1 MSSPFTRSLRSL
13 EADRFRPQA
22 LWLAMGA
29 ALLVAWTV
37 WFFGSEIPLY
47 ESSNRGRIEAV
58 RAVHS
63 VDAPVDGR
71 IARSFLELGRHVGRG
86 DLLIELEAEDVR
98 LTLAERRAEKAAA
111 EIEIDRLRGELA
123 AERQALWAAARQGEA
138 AIAEARARRDEVLP
152 KLELEERR
160 SDALER
166 MPEGLLSEM
175 ERLER
180 STEAEEARRVARTL
194 EVTIERLES
203 SMELELQNHRLRLER
218 LKGQQARL
226 EGDLEVLDAN
236 LDRLRY
242 ELDRRRVRAPR
253 SGRLAQVRD
262 LQPGA
267 HVEAGER
274 LASLVA
280 EGDLRVVAS
289 FEPDVAVGVI
299 RPGQR
304 AQLRLAAFPW
314 TQYGTVPATVRDIG
328 TETSS
333 DHVRVELT
341 LDPADGPGEGSAEDR
356 GIPLQHGLSTAVDVE
371 VARVSPAELLLRS
384 IGARLEGRDA
394 DDTLFIAPRD
404 ELLAGRD
411 AGR

>member
-22 LWLAMGA
+22 LWLTLGTT
-29 ALLVAWTV
+29 LLVAWTV
-37 WFFGSEIPLY
+37 WFFSSEIPLY

-63 VDAPVDGR
+63 VDAPIAGR
-71 IARSFLELGRHVGRG
+71 VARSHLELGRHVGRG
-86 DLLIELEAEDVR
+86 EVLIELESEDVR
-98 LTLAERRAEKAAA
+98 LTLAERRAEKVAA
-111 EIEIDRLRGELA
+111 ETEIERLREELA
-123 AERQALWAAARQGEA
+123 AERKALEAAARQGEV
-138 AIAEARARRDEVLP
+138 AIEEARARRDELLP
-152 KLELEERR
+152 KLQLEERR
-160 SDALER
+160 SEATRR
-166 MPEGLLSEM
+166 MPEGLLSEL

-180 STEAEEARRVARTL
+180 DTEAEETRRSARTL
-194 EVTIERLES
+194 EITIERLES
-203 SMELELQNHRLRLER
+203 SMELEVQNHRLRLER
-218 LKGQQARL
+218 LKGRIARL
-226 EGDLEVLDAN
+226 EGDLEVLGAT

-242 ELDRRRVRAPR
+242 EIDRRRIRAPR
-253 SGRLAQVRD
+253 PGRLAQVRD

-274 LASLVA
+274 LAAVVA

-289 FEPDVAVGVI
+289 FESDVAVGVI

-314 TQYGTVPATVRDIG
+314 TRYGTVPATVRDLG

-341 LDPADGPGEGSAEDR
+341 LDPREDPDTHPE
-356 GIPLQHGLSTAVDVE
+356 IPLQHGLSTAVDVE

-384 IGARLEGRDA
+384 IGARLRSPEA
-394 DDTLFIAPRD
+394 DGSLSIAPRD
-404 ELLAGRD
+404 ELLADRTPD
-411 AGR
+411 RR

>member
-22 LWLAMGA
+22 LWLAMGT

-63 VDAPVDGR
+63 VDAPVAGR
-71 IARSFLELGRHVGRG
+71 VARSYLELGRHVGRG
-86 DLLIELEAEDVR
+86 EVLVELEAEDVR
-98 LTLAERRAEKAAA
+98 LSLAERLAEKTAA
-111 EIEIDRLRGELA
+111 EIEIERLREELA
-123 AERQALWAAARQGEA
+123 AERKALEAAARQGRA
-138 AIAEARARRDEVLP
+138 AIAEARARRDEALP

-160 SDALER
+160 SDALSR

-175 ERLER
+175 DRLER
-180 STEAEEARRVARTL
+180 TTEAEEARRAARTL

-203 SMELELQNHRLRLER
+203 SMELEVQNQRLRVER
-218 LKGQQARL
+218 LKGRAARL
-226 EGDLEVLDAN
+226 EGDLEVLDAT

-242 ELDRRRVRAPR
+242 ELDRRRIRAPR
-253 SGRLAQVRD
+253 PGRLAQVRD
-262 LQPGA
+262 LQSGA

-274 LASLVA
+274 LAAVVA

-314 TQYGTVPATVRDIG
+314 TRYGTVPATVRDIG

-341 LDPADGPGEGSAEDR
+341 IDAPDR
-356 GIPLQHGLSTAVDVE
+356 TGIPLQHGLSTSVDVE

-384 IGARLEGRDA
+384 IGARLQNRGT
-394 DDTLFIAPRD
+394 DDSLSIAPRD
-404 ELLAGRD
+404 ELLATRAP
-411 AGR
+411 AGDR